1 MDKDKRN
8 ITIALLIATFLSA
21 IEVTIVSTAMPVIVD
36 TLGGIE
42 LISWIY
48 AVYLLT
54 SAITTPIFGKL
65 SDLYGRKVIFM
76 VGVLLFLLGSSLCGL
91 SQNMTHLI
99 WFRAIQ
105 GFGAGALMPV
115 TFTIVGDIFTFE
127 QRAKVQGLISSVWGI
142 AGIFGPLAGGFFVDY
157 LTWHWIFFINIPFGL
172 ISMLMVGLYL
182 KENIEKKQHQI
193 DYIGA
198 ITFMIGMTALLY
210 ALLSGGNEYAW
221 NSKTMYTLFA
231 MAILFLILFIRIQL
245 KHPEPIVPLK
255 LFKIRDLAV
264 SNVVS
269 FLTSGILIGLTAYL
283 PLWIQG
289 VLSLGAT
296 SSGLAMTPMS
306 IGWPIGAVLSGRLM
320 VRIGG
325 RTTSLAGLILICLG
339 TVVLSMININ
349 TPNIVLISLMFVVG
363 LGFGLAMT
371 VFTVVV
377 QSSVDWNL
385 RGAATSSNTFLRILG
400 QTLGIAILG
409 TILNHHIA
417 GFSSNGQVPPEIL
430 AQGLHAIFTVLM
442 VLAFASLIA
451 TFWLPKQQTQQKEAK
466 VS

>member
-1 MDKDKRN
+1 MEKNKRN

-21 IEVTIVSTAMPVIVD
+21 IEVTIVSTAMPVIVGK
-36 TLGGIE
+36 LGGIE
-42 LISWIY
+42 LISWIF

-76 VGVLLFLLGSSLCGL
+76 VGVLLFLLGSTLCGF
-91 SQNMTHLI
+91 SQNMTQLI

-157 LTWHWIFFINIPFGL
+157 LSWHWIFFINIPFGL
-172 ISMLMVGLYL
+172 LSMLMIGLYL

-193 DYIGA
+193 DYSGA

-221 NSKTMYTLFA
+221 NSTTIYTLFA
-231 MAILFLILFIRIQL
+231 IAILFLIFFIRIQL
-245 KHPEPIVPLK
+245 KHPEPLVPLK

-264 SNVVS
+264 SNLVS

-306 IGWPIGAVLSGRLM
+306 IGWPIGAVLSGRLI

-325 RTTSLAGLILICLG
+325 RTTSLAGLVLICLG
-339 TVVLSMININ
+339 TTVLSMISTT
-349 TPNIVLISLMFVVG
+349 TPNIVLIALMFVVG

-409 TILNHHIA
+409 TILNQHIA
-417 GFSSNGQVPPEIL
+417 GFSSNGQVPPERLAEGLHVIFIVLVIL
-430 AQGLHAIFTVLM
+430 AFI
-442 VLAFASLIA
+442 SLIA
-451 TFWLPKQQTQQKEAK
+451 TFWLPKQQRQQKEAK